1 MTEIKWI
8 KITTDIFDNQKIQQ
22 IESLENGDA
31 IIVIWLKLLTLAGKV
46 NDDGMIYLTTE
57 LPYTEEMLATAFHK
71 PISTIRMALNIFEK
85 FKMIDREDDILHIA
99 NWEKYQN
106 VEGMEKVREQTR
118 RRVAK
123 FRENQKMLSQKEC
136 NVTVTPSNGIEEDK
150 EEEREIEKEIK
161 EDNKSTSNFL
171 KHSKQEIKLD
181 AIVVDYNTICTNL
194 PKLRAFTDK
203 RKKALEKLY
212 KKYGIDSIKEVF
224 EIANNS
230 DFLTGNNDRGW
241 RADFD
246 FMMREDKFIAILEG
260 KYSGKKKS
268 NRNKFGETDLEKSGY
283 SGKEKL
289 HAIRSF

>member
-1 MTEIKWI
+1 MVFRVEKTRDYTVMSNYHLRDK
-8 KITTDIFDNQKIQQ
+8 NL
-22 IESLENGDA
+22 SLKAKG
-31 IIVIWLKLLTLAGKV
+31 LLSWMLSNDDDWDYTLAGIVACCKEGETTV
-46 NDDGMIYLTTE
+46 NTALRE
-57 LPYTEEMLATAFHK
+57 LQQYGYVVVMKQK
-71 PISTIRMALNIFEK
+71 PDKTNNRIHY
-85 FKMIDREDDILHIA
+85 D
-99 NWEKYQN
+99 YN
-106 VEGMEKVREQTR
+106 VYERPQGV
-118 RRVAK
+118 
-123 FRENQKMLSQKEC
+123 ENQGVESLALESQGVENQAQRNTKER
-136 NVTVTPSNGIEEDK
+136 NTNITNTK
-150 EEEREIEKEIK
+150 KRNTK

-203 RKKALEKLY
+203 RKKALERLY